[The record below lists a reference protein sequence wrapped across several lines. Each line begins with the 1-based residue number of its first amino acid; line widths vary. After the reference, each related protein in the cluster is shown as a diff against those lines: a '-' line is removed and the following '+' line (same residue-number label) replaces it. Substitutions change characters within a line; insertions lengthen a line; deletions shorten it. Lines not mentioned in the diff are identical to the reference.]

1 MNAYP
6 EKDGQLV
13 PKWKPT
19 VKGGLKVS
27 RGPLERRYI
36 SRAFPDGCENIQ
48 ALSVSPFTTT
58 PFLPFSVV
66 SLRLFRTWCWFC
78 IFELSTLTKAWAWWV
93 PHLDLIMALAE
104 RIDDLPLASSPCIQ
118 SGVLSVKEFAWAFS
132 RASVRPV
139 DTRSRCCAFP
149 HNVHIPIHTACHY
162 IIPLC
167 HHLSHV
173 ALITAT

>member
-1 MNAYP
+1 MEVGFSFLFHFPLPLVGQFAQGLMNAYP

-58 PFLPFSVV
+58 PFLPISVV
-66 SLRLFRTWCWFC
+66 SLRLFRTWC
-78 IFELSTLTKAWAWWV
+78 
-93 PHLDLIMALAE
+93 
-104 RIDDLPLASSPCIQ
+104 
-118 SGVLSVKEFAWAFS
+118 
-132 RASVRPV
+132 
-139 DTRSRCCAFP
+139 
-149 HNVHIPIHTACHY
+149 
-162 IIPLC
+162 
-167 HHLSHV
+167 
-173 ALITAT
+173 